1 MEIDISTTFGHA
13 LNDLVE
19 KHITEVSDPKTNHAP
34 LVSVALVTYNHAK
47 SIEKALESILVQET
61 PFPFEIVISDDYST
75 DGTREIICRYQER
88 LPEQIR
94 LILADR
100 NLWQAIPGLATS
112 PTCNLAIL
120 NACRGRYI
128 ALLEGDDYWIHP
140 QKLALQTAL
149 LEANPD
155 SSLCFT
161 AVSEARR
168 AEDGSYGQTCERRPK
183 VVKRFYGPEDAILI
197 PWQISHT
204 STFLLRNNYV
214 RYPSWV
220 SGVLNADM
228 AIVALYLKEGPAV
241 FLDEITSVH
250 NVTLEGIYS
259 SITPIRM
266 CAESLKTFSKI
277 YEMDKQVYGYVERER
292 CVSNAA
298 SIVYLMLRY
307 PSNALYMLKR
317 PKSLWRTARYCLQYP
332 VAVGTQVSHTLRAP
346 LRTLLKHLGLRGIG
360 SAAR

>member
-1 MEIDISTTFGHA
+1 MEFDISTTFGRA

-19 KHITEVSDPKTNHAP
+19 KHITEVSDPNINRAP
-34 LVSVALVTYNHAK
+34 VVSVALVTYNHAK
-47 SIEKALESILVQET
+47 SIEKALESVLVQET

-75 DGTREIICRYQER
+75 DGTRKIICQYQER

-112 PTCNLAIL
+112 PTCNLAVL
-120 NACRGRYI
+120 SACRGKYI

-149 LEANPD
+149 LEANPT

-161 AVSEARR
+161 AANETRR
-168 AEDGSYGQTCERRPK
+168 ADNGSYGQACERRPRVEK
-183 VVKRFYGPEDAILI
+183 PFYGPEDAVLI

-214 RYPSWV
+214 RYPSWIC
-220 SGVLNADM
+220 GVLNADT
-228 AIVALYLKEGPAV
+228 AIVALYLRKSTAV
-241 FLDEITSVH
+241 FLDEVTSVH
-250 NVTLEGIYS
+250 NVTLKGIYS
-259 SITPIRM
+259 SMAPIRM
-266 CAESLKTFSKI
+266 CAESLETFSKI
-277 YEMDKQVYGYVERER
+277 YEMDQQVYGYVEREF
-292 CVSNAA
+292 CVSHAA
-298 SIVYLMLRY
+298 SIVYLMLRS

-317 PKSLWRTARYCLQYP
+317 PKSLWRIAGYCFRYP
-332 VAVGTQVSHTLRAP
+332 VVVAMRVADALRAP
-346 LRTLLKHLGLRGIG
+346 LRRLLKRGTIG
-360 SAAR
+360 STVL